1 MDDKTSI
8 KEMVN
13 NAKNNIEMLLK
24 NTPFPVEIKY
34 KKDDKIVSSTFE
46 ILKLAKE
53 GRLIFF
59 KKEEIDKIAKHMRT
73 QPYNKQDWKLLQNN
87 FRADLYYW
95 YRDKMIQMSEIND
108 NSFYGA
114 ILFNAQQDNQDN
126 IEFTWKMLSKKT
138 YEEILGESTTLQTEQ
153 LQEIF
158 NKVPQECVE
167 QISQIPPDTLK
178 EIIDELKKTYE
189 IDEETGTI
197 GKCIL
202 V

>member
-1 MDDKTSI
+1 MSDKKSI

-24 NTPFPVEIKY
+24 NTPFPVEIRY

-95 YRDKMIQMSEIND
+95 CRDKMIQMSEIND
-108 NSFYGA
+108 SSFYGA

-138 YEEILGESTTLQTEQ
+138 YEEILEESTTLQTEQ

-158 NKVPQECVE
+158 NNVPQECVE

-189 IDEETGTI
+189 IDEETGEI
-197 GKCIL
+197 GKCIS

>member
-1 MDDKTSI
+1 MDDKKSI

-13 NAKNNIEMLLK
+13 NAKNNIEMLMK

-34 KKDDKIVSSTFE
+34 KKDDRIVSSTWE

-87 FRADLYYW
+87 FCEKLYLW
-95 YRDKMIQMSEIND
+95 YRGEIIRMSEVND
-108 NSFYGA
+108 DAFYGA
-114 ILFNAQQDNQDN
+114 LLFNAQRDNQDN
-126 IEFTWKMLSKKT
+126 IEFTLQMLSKKE
-138 YEEILGESTTLQTEQ
+138 YEEGMEKITEMFTDILQKT
-153 LQEIF
+153 F
-158 NKVPQECVE
+158 NNIPQEFVN
-167 QISQIPPDTLK
+167 QITPDTLK